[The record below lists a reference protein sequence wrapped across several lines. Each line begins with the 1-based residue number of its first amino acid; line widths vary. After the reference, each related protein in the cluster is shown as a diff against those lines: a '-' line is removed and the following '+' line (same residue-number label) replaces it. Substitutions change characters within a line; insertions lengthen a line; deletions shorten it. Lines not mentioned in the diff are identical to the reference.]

1 MRLGKMVFGFK
12 FAFWKFKSKETVKI
26 VDEKDDPDST

>member
-1 MRLGKMVFGFK
+1 MVFGFK

-26 VDEKDDPDST
+26 IESKDKQDSA